1 MKRTDDLAQLK
12 RLVMFAYVVE
22 QGSFAK
28 AAEMLDMNRS
38 GVSEQIGMLEQ
49 YLNVRLLHRT
59 TRSLSLTSDG
69 EVILPQAQLIA
80 QTMRSIRSSLSE
92 DLLNGRIRISTTNDI
107 AICWLNKKIKQFQE
121 NYSGIAFDLKILE
134 SQDPVVE
141 EELDLSFYMG
151 DMPDIDSLVVKPI
164 VREKTQIFASPK
176 LLSDLPKIN
185 SVEKLNNVNWILE
198 KDLEESNKC
207 TIYKKNSDIS
217 STIQPALFD
226 RVNSKIVMIEQVKVG
241 LGFGLLLPSMVQTE
255 IEKGELVK
263 VLPSWQGEEVIFSSI
278 YSAYRTMPRRVKMF
292 LDFLSEA

>member
-151 DMPDIDSLVVKPI
+151 DMPDMDSLVVKPI

>member
-151 DMPDIDSLVVKPI
+151 DMPDMDSLVVKPI

-176 LLSDLPKIN
+176 LLTDLPKIN

-198 KDLEESNKC
+198 KDLEQSNKC
-207 TIYKKNSDIS
+207 TIYKKNSDVS

-263 VLPSWQGEEVIFSSI
+263 VLPSWQGEEVIFSSV

-292 LDFLSEA
+292 LDFLNEA